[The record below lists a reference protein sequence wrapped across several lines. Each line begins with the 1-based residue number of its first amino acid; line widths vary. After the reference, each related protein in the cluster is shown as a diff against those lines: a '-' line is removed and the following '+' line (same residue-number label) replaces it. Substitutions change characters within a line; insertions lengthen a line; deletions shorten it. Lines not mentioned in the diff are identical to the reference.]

1 MMQENEQWKYIVD
14 PEDKRLELNFR
25 EVWQYRDLI
34 FLFVKRDFTSKYKQM
49 HLGALWAFINPLL
62 STVVITVVFGN
73 LAKLTTLDVPDP
85 SEMVVPTFLFY
96 MIGNVLWN
104 YFSAVVNETSRT
116 LIRNASIM
124 GKVYYPRLVS
134 PIASALLELITA
146 AINFLLFAVL
156 ALVFSLF
163 GGAVIHPSAWVL
175 LFPLLI
181 VQIMLLGMGVGLIL
195 AAASTKK
202 RDIIMLINFALRL
215 WFYATP
221 VIYGLQFFPER
232 WRPLILLNP
241 VAPIITTMRYLCFGE
256 GFFQLSYSLLS
267 CAVCCLTFFVG
278 VLIFNRA
285 KKNSV
290 DTI

>member
-1 MMQENEQWKYIVD
+1 MQENGKWKYVV
-14 PEDKRLELNFR
+14 ESEGKRLELNFR

-49 HLGALWAFINPLL
+49 RLGLLWALITPIMN
-62 STVVITVVFGN
+62 TVVFTVVFGN

-85 SEMVVPTFLFY
+85 GDMVVPAFLFY

-104 YFSAVVNETSRT
+104 YFSAVVNETSKT
-116 LIRNASIM
+116 LIRNATIM
-124 GKVYYPRLVS
+124 SKVSYPRLVS
-134 PIASALLELITA
+134 PIASALLEMITA
-146 AINFLLFAVL
+146 GINLLLFAAL
-156 ALVFSLF
+156 AVVFSLL
-163 GGAVIHPSAWVL
+163 GAAVIHPSPGVL
-175 LFPLLI
+175 LIPLLI

-195 AAASTKK
+195 AAATTRN
-202 RDIIMLINFALRL
+202 RDIIMMISFALRL

-241 VAPIITTMRYLCFGE
+241 VSPIITTIRYLCFGE
-256 GFFQLSYSLLS
+256 GFFEPSYYLIS
-267 CAVCCLTFFVG
+267 CAVCGLIFFAG
-278 VLIFNRA
+278 VLVFNRA
-285 KKNSV
+285 KRNSV

>member
-1 MMQENEQWKYIVD
+1 MQENEQWKYVID
-14 PEDKRLELNFR
+14 PENKRLELNFR

-49 HLGALWAFINPLL
+49 RLGALWAFINPIL
-62 STVVITVVFGN
+62 STVILNIVFGN

-85 SEMVVPTFLFY
+85 GEMIVPTFLFY
-96 MIGNVLWN
+96 MIGSVLWN

-116 LIRNASIM
+116 LIRNVSIM
-124 GKVYYPRLVS
+124 SKVYYPRLVS

-146 AINFLLFAVL
+146 AINFLLFAAL
-156 ALVFSLF
+156 ALGFSLF
-163 GGAVIHPSAWVL
+163 GGAVIHPSAGVL
-175 LFPLLI
+175 LIPLLI
-181 VQIMLLGMGVGLIL
+181 VQIMLLGMGIGLIL
-195 AAASTKK
+195 AAASTKN
-202 RDIIMLINFALRL
+202 RDITMLISFGLRL
-215 WFYATP
+215 WYYATP

-241 VAPIITTMRYLCFGE
+241 VAPIITTMRYFCFGE
-256 GFFQLSYSLLS
+256 GFFQLSYLLLS
-267 CAVCCLTFFVG
+267 CAVCCLIFFVG

-285 KKNSV
+285 KRNSV